1 MGKIFVNNFL
11 KLSSSLDQ
19 IVPVL
24 VLFYMPIINMM
35 FMLEDR
41 TFVLDMSW
49 TLYNDGCD
57 ITYKKDID
65 SYHKEVGFWLLI
77 VESCYVA

>member
-1 MGKIFVNNFL
+1 
-11 KLSSSLDQ
+11 
-19 IVPVL
+19 
-24 VLFYMPIINMM
+24 
-35 FMLEDR
+35 MLEDR

-65 SYHKEVGFWLLI
+65 SSHKEVGFWLLI